1 MAGQLL
7 EGKVAIV
14 TGAGSPIGIG
24 HAITVALVRAGARVA
39 MMDINREW
47 LDESVNE
54 VREIGG
60 DDCAA
65 PILADVTDAE
75 AVEAAVKQT
84 IAELGGLH
92 ILVNNAGTNP
102 SAAGLV
108 PEGQGNPTR
117 FWDVSIA
124 AWTRVITVNVSGPF
138 LMARAVV
145 GHMMEQGWGR
155 IIGVTTSL
163 DTMLRN
169 VPYGPSKAS
178 HEAFVAA
185 MARDLEGTGVT
196 ANVLVPGGGT
206 NTNFN
211 GTRGGRRKG
220 CGWSRR
226 SCRRR
231 PSGWR
236 RRNRTGSTAGGST
249 PASGTS
255 LRRLRSAWRRPAGP
269 QGGRS
274 WGGRSFRTGHDAG
287 RGRRGVLALS
297 LALVWG
303 YGGILCFG
311 QTAFFG
317 LGAYAYT
324 IAAINFG
331 GSSWAILVAV
341 LVAVAFAVVLGYV
354 MFYGRVSDV
363 YLAVITLTV
372 SLILYSLIRR
382 TSGPD
387 YRIGK
392 SLLGGFNGITS
403 PPLNVPWDTS
413 FILFPE
419 HLFYVAMAA
428 LIVAYVLT
436 SWLTRTHFGRVCVS
450 IRENE
455 LRTELLG
462 YDVRL
467 YKLGIFAA
475 GAGIAGLA
483 GVLFCNGVGRVTPD
497 VFNLYNAALTI
508 IWVIVGGRGTLVGP
522 VLGAFALF
530 YLTSALGTQSTINNN
545 LVLGIILVVFVL
557 AVPKGV
563 VPTVADWFTAR
574 RSRRSLRARERRMRM
589 RRSRAAAAGNGEA
602 E

>member
-211 GTRGGRRKG
+211 ARNPGRPTEGMRLEPEIMQAPAVWLASEESDGVNGRRFD
-220 CGWSRR
+220 SRFWDE
-226 SCRRR
+226 S
-231 PSGWR
+231 
-236 RRNRTGSTAGGST
+236 
-249 PASGTS
+249 AS
-255 LRRLRSAWRRPAGP
+255 LAERLEKASAPAGWP
-269 QGGRS
+269 QLGR
-274 WGGRSFRTGHDAG
+274 
-287 RGRRGVLALS
+287 
-297 LALVWG
+297 
-303 YGGILCFG
+303 
-311 QTAFFG
+311 
-317 LGAYAYT
+317 
-324 IAAINFG
+324 
-331 GSSWAILVAV
+331 
-341 LVAVAFAVVLGYV
+341 
-354 MFYGRVSDV
+354 
-363 YLAVITLTV
+363 
-372 SLILYSLIRR
+372 
-382 TSGPD
+382 
-387 YRIGK
+387 
-392 SLLGGFNGITS
+392 
-403 PPLNVPWDTS
+403 
-413 FILFPE
+413 PE
-419 HLFYVAMAA
+419 FQD
-428 LIVAYVLT
+428 
-436 SWLTRTHFGRVCVS
+436 R
-450 IRENE
+450 
-455 LRTELLG
+455 
-462 YDVRL
+462 
-467 YKLGIFAA
+467 
-475 GAGIAGLA
+475 
-483 GVLFCNGVGRVTPD
+483 P
-497 VFNLYNAALTI
+497 
-508 IWVIVGGRGTLVGP
+508 
-522 VLGAFALF
+522 
-530 YLTSALGTQSTINNN
+530 
-545 LVLGIILVVFVL
+545 
-557 AVPKGV
+557 
-563 VPTVADWFTAR
+563 
-574 RSRRSLRARERRMRM
+574 
-589 RRSRAAAAGNGEA
+589 
-602 E
+602 

>member
-84 IAELGGLH
+84 IAELGDLH

-211 GTRGGRRKG
+211 ARNPGRPTEGMRLEPEIMQAPAVWLASEESDGVNGRRFD
-220 CGWSRR
+220 SRFWDESASLAER
-226 SCRRR
+226 LEK
-231 PSGWR
+231 
-236 RRNRTGSTAGGST
+236 
-249 PASGTS
+249 ASG
-255 LRRLRSAWRRPAGP
+255 PAGWP
-269 QGGRS
+269 QLGR
-274 WGGRSFRTGHDAG
+274 
-287 RGRRGVLALS
+287 
-297 LALVWG
+297 
-303 YGGILCFG
+303 
-311 QTAFFG
+311 
-317 LGAYAYT
+317 
-324 IAAINFG
+324 
-331 GSSWAILVAV
+331 
-341 LVAVAFAVVLGYV
+341 
-354 MFYGRVSDV
+354 
-363 YLAVITLTV
+363 
-372 SLILYSLIRR
+372 
-382 TSGPD
+382 
-387 YRIGK
+387 
-392 SLLGGFNGITS
+392 
-403 PPLNVPWDTS
+403 
-413 FILFPE
+413 PE
-419 HLFYVAMAA
+419 FQ
-428 LIVAYVLT
+428 
-436 SWLTRTHFGRVCVS
+436 
-450 IRENE
+450 
-455 LRTELLG
+455 
-462 YDVRL
+462 DQ
-467 YKLGIFAA
+467 
-475 GAGIAGLA
+475 
-483 GVLFCNGVGRVTPD
+483 P
-497 VFNLYNAALTI
+497 
-508 IWVIVGGRGTLVGP
+508 
-522 VLGAFALF
+522 
-530 YLTSALGTQSTINNN
+530 
-545 LVLGIILVVFVL
+545 
-557 AVPKGV
+557 
-563 VPTVADWFTAR
+563 
-574 RSRRSLRARERRMRM
+574 
-589 RRSRAAAAGNGEA
+589 
-602 E
+602 